1 MDERPTKIRIT
12 SYTDKE
18 LKNQDRSVEP
28 YNVPVNPEQYALNY
42 KVKYDVKP
50 ASGSHGVQ
58 ERFLASAP
66 EELKLDWIVDGT
78 NTIYGYKF
86 SDDSARTVSDQIQ
99 HLKSV
104 VYDMSGEIHQPRFL
118 KIMGL
123 GIHQRGNGDV
133 TFDGILTDLLI
144 TYTLFAPDGEP
155 LRAKISATFLDY
167 RENKRRVLEEAKES
181 PDLTHIRTV
190 KDEEKLPLIAYQA
203 YKDPTYHMEIA
214 KVNNLTNFR
223 KLTVGQELV
232 LPPIEKTV
240 K

>member
-1 MDERPTKIRIT
+1 M
-12 SYTDKE
+12 
-18 LKNQDRSVEP
+18 
-28 YNVPVNPEQYALNY
+28 
-42 KVKYDVKP
+42 
-50 ASGSHGVQ
+50 
-58 ERFLASAP
+58 ASAP
-66 EELKLDWIVDGT
+66 EELKLDWVIDGT

-86 SDDSARTVSDQIQ
+86 SSDSARTVSEQIQ

-133 TFDGILTDLLI
+133 TFDGILTDLQI

-181 PDLTHIRTV
+181 PDLTHVRTV
-190 KDEEKLPLIAYQA
+190 KDGEKLPLIVYQA

-223 KLTVGQELV
+223 KIAVGQELV
-232 LPPIEKTV
+232 LPPIEKTI

>member
-12 SYTDKE
+12 SYIDKE

-66 EELKLDWIVDGT
+66 EELKLDWIIDGT

-86 SDDSARTVSDQIQ
+86 SDDSARTVSEQIQ

>member
-1 MDERPTKIRIT
+1 MAERPTKIKIT
-12 SYTDKE
+12 PFTDKE
-18 LKNQDRSVEP
+18 LTSQDNSVDP
-28 YNVPVNPEQYALNY
+28 YYLPVNPEQYALNY
-42 KVKYDVKP
+42 KIKYDVKP
-50 ASGSHGVQ
+50 PSGSHGVQ

-66 EELKLDWIVDGT
+66 EELKLDWLIDGT

-86 SDDSARTVSDQIQ
+86 SNDSAKSVIDQIR

-133 TFDGILTDLLI
+133 TFDCILSSLQL
-144 TYTLFAPDGEP
+144 TYTLFSPEGDP
-155 LRAKISATFLDY
+155 LRAKVSATFLDY
-167 RENKRRVLEEAKES
+167 RENKRRVLEEGKNS
-181 PDLTHIRTV
+181 PDLSRVRTV
-190 KDEEKLPLIAYQA
+190 KDTEKLPLIVYES

-223 KLTVGQELV
+223 SLSVGQELV
-232 LPPIEKTV
+232 LPPIDKSV